1 MSTPLLDAAP
11 PGVPGADA
19 YAALDAPALR
29 ALLAQ
34 RDQQWAQQVAAQD
47 EWVHAVS
54 HDLRAPLRHI
64 TSYGPLVRELL
75 EEAQGLEPDARQEA
89 LAFLGTMDQS
99 ARRMGRMLDGLL
111 ALARIARAP
120 LRLEAV
126 DLAALLEQARAPLAA
141 GLQGRSVQWQVAPA
155 LPTVQGDAALLR
167 ALLDAL
173 LSNALKFTQ
182 GRAPAFIAVG
192 AERAADG
199 ACTLWVQDNG
209 VGFNPAQANGLFGIF
224 QRLHRESEFE
234 GVGTGLAL
242 VRAVARRHGGQVQ
255 ATAVPGEGCTVRVSW
270 PGSGTT
276 PYFD

>member
-1 MSTPLLDAAP
+1 MSTPPPDAAA
-11 PGVPGADA
+11 PGAPGPDD
-19 YAALDAPALR
+19 YAALEAPALR
-29 ALLAQ
+29 ALLAR
-34 RDQQWAQQVAAQD
+34 RDLQWAQQAAAQD

-75 EEAQGLEPDARQEA
+75 EEAQGLEPEARQEA

-111 ALARIARAP
+111 ALARIDRAP
-120 LRLEAV
+120 LRLQAV
-126 DLAALLEQARAPLAA
+126 DLGALIEQARAPLAA
-141 GLQGRSVQWQVAPA
+141 ALQGRAVQWQVASA

-167 ALLDAL
+167 ALFDAL

-182 GRAPAFIAVG
+182 GRAPACIAVG

-209 VGFNPAQANGLFGIF
+209 VGFNPAQAKGLFGIF
-224 QRLHRESEFE
+224 QRLHRENEFE

-242 VRAVARRHGGQVQ
+242 VCAVARRHGGQVQ
-255 ATAVPGEGCTVRVSW
+255 ATAAPGEGCTVRVSW
-270 PGSGTT
+270 PG
-276 PYFD
+276 

>member
-1 MSTPLLDAAP
+1 MSTPPLDAAASGA
-11 PGVPGADA
+11 PGPDD
-19 YAALDAPALR
+19 YAALEAPALR
-29 ALLAQ
+29 ALLAR
-34 RDQQWAQQVAAQD
+34 RDLQWAQQAAAHE

-75 EEAQGLEPDARQEA
+75 EEAQGLEPEARQEA

-111 ALARIARAP
+111 ALARIDRAP
-120 LRLEAV
+120 LRLQAV
-126 DLAALLEQARAPLAA
+126 DLGALVEQARAPLAA
-141 GLQGRSVQWQVAPA
+141 ALQSRSVQWQVAPA

-182 GRAPAFIAVG
+182 GRAPACIAVG

-199 ACTLWVQDNG
+199 VCALWVQDNG

-234 GVGTGLAL
+234 GVGAGLAL
-242 VRAVARRHGGQVQ
+242 VRAVARRHGGQAQ
-255 ATAVPGEGCTVRVSW
+255 ATAAPGEGCTVRVSW
-270 PGSGTT
+270 PDSVAA
-276 PYFD
+276 PVFD

>member
-1 MSTPLLDAAP
+1 MSTPPPDAAA
-11 PGVPGADA
+11 PGAPGPDD
-19 YAALDAPALR
+19 YAALEAPALR
-29 ALLAQ
+29 ALLAW
-34 RDQQWAQQVAAQD
+34 RDLQWAQQAAAQD

-75 EEAQGLEPDARQEA
+75 EEAQGLEPEARQEA

-111 ALARIARAP
+111 ALARIDRAP
-120 LRLEAV
+120 LRLQAV
-126 DLAALLEQARAPLAA
+126 DLGALVEQARAPLAA
-141 GLQGRSVQWQVAPA
+141 ALQGRSVQWQVASA

-167 ALLDAL
+167 ALFDAL

-182 GRAPAFIAVG
+182 GRAPACIAVG

-209 VGFNPAQANGLFGIF
+209 VGFNPAQAKGLFGIF
-224 QRLHRESEFE
+224 QRLHRENEFE

-242 VRAVARRHGGQVQ
+242 VCAVARRHGGQVQ
-255 ATAVPGEGCTVRVSW
+255 ATAAPGEGCTVRVSW
-270 PGSGTT
+270 PGLVAT
-276 PYFD
+276 PVFD

>member
-1 MSTPLLDAAP
+1 MPDASAENRI
-11 PGVPGADA
+11 ASLEA
-19 YAALDAPALR
+19 ELAELR
-29 ALLAQ
+29 AEMQEFTAT
-34 RDQQWAQQVAAQD
+34 VT
-47 EWVHAVS
+47 

-75 EEAQGLEPDARQEA
+75 EEAQGLEPEARQEA

-111 ALARIARAP
+111 ALARIDRAP

-141 GLQGRSVQWQVAPA
+141 ALQGRAVQWQVVPA
-155 LPTVQGDAALLR
+155 TVQGDAALLR

-182 GRAPAFIAVG
+182 GRAPACIAVG

-199 ACTLWVQDNG
+199 RCTLWVQDNG
-209 VGFNPAQANGLFGIF
+209 VGFNPAQAKGLFGIF

-270 PGSGTT
+270 PGSVAT

>member
-1 MSTPLLDAAP
+1 MSTPPPDAAA
-11 PGVPGADA
+11 PGAPGPDD
-19 YAALDAPALR
+19 YAALEAPALR
-29 ALLAQ
+29 ALLAR
-34 RDQQWAQQVAAQD
+34 RDQQWAQQAAAQD

-75 EEAQGLEPDARQEA
+75 EEAQGLEPEARHEA

-111 ALARIARAP
+111 ALARIDRAP
-120 LRLEAV
+120 LRLQAV
-126 DLAALLEQARAPLAA
+126 DLGALIEQARAPLAA
-141 GLQGRSVQWQVAPA
+141 ALQGRAVQWQVAPA

-182 GRAPAFIAVG
+182 GRAPACIAVG

-255 ATAVPGEGCTVRVSW
+255 AVSAPGEGCTVRVSW
-270 PGSGTT
+270 PG
-276 PYFD
+276 

>member
-1 MSTPLLDAAP
+1 MSTPPPDAAA
-11 PGVPGADA
+11 PGAPGPDD
-19 YAALDAPALR
+19 YAALEAPALR
-29 ALLAQ
+29 ALLAW
-34 RDQQWAQQVAAQD
+34 RDLQWAQQAAAQD

-75 EEAQGLEPDARQEA
+75 EEAQGLEPEARQEA

-111 ALARIARAP
+111 ALARIDRAP
-120 LRLEAV
+120 LRLQAV
-126 DLAALLEQARAPLAA
+126 DLGALVEQARAPLAA
-141 GLQGRSVQWQVAPA
+141 ALQGRSVQWQVASA
-155 LPTVQGDAALLR
+155 LPAVQGDAALLR

-182 GRAPAFIAVG
+182 GRAPACIAVG

-255 ATAVPGEGCTVRVSW
+255 AASAPGEGCTVRVSW

>member
-1 MSTPLLDAAP
+1 MSTPPPDAAA
-11 PGVPGADA
+11 PGAPGPDD
-19 YAALDAPALR
+19 YAALEAPALR
-29 ALLAQ
+29 ALLAW
-34 RDQQWAQQVAAQD
+34 RDLQWAQQAAAQD

-75 EEAQGLEPDARQEA
+75 EEAQGLEPEARQEA

-111 ALARIARAP
+111 ALARIDRAP
-120 LRLEAV
+120 LRLQAV
-126 DLAALLEQARAPLAA
+126 DLGALIEQARAPLAA
-141 GLQGRSVQWQVAPA
+141 ALQGRAVQWQVASA

-167 ALLDAL
+167 ALFDAL

-182 GRAPAFIAVG
+182 GRAPACIAVG

-255 ATAVPGEGCTVRVSW
+255 AASAPGEGCTVRVSW
-270 PGSGTT
+270 PGLVAT
-276 PYFD
+276 PVFD

>member
-1 MSTPLLDAAP
+1 MSTPPLDAAP

-19 YAALDAPALR
+19 YVALEAPALR

-111 ALARIARAP
+111 ALARIDRAP
-120 LRLEAV
+120 LRLEPV

-141 GLQGRSVQWQVAPA
+141 TLQGRAVQWQVVPA
-155 LPTVQGDAALLR
+155 TVQGDAALLR

-182 GRAPAFIAVG
+182 GRAPACIAVG

-199 ACTLWVQDNG
+199 GCMLWVQDNG

-270 PGSGTT
+270 PGSGAT
-276 PYFD
+276 PFFE